1 MKAKFIT
8 LSVIFIIAA
17 LFFQNIASAQ
27 SVWTT
32 QYLSS
37 IGGNYLRKI
46 QFVNQMIGWAC
57 GGNGTLIKTVNGG
70 DNWSV
75 INVGTSQFLTS
86 LYFEDQ
92 NTGWVGAQD
101 AFIRKTTNGGTTW
114 YSAPVDIQSGWWAAE
129 FSFVNS
135 LTGYV
140 TSNTRLN
147 KTTDGGLSWNLA
159 SSASSGF
166 GPVQFFDEQTG
177 YVMGLG
183 FLGKT
188 INGGVN
194 WTSILNSSNVD
205 EALFFL
211 NAQTG
216 WVLQPG
222 SVRKTTDGCDTWSFV
237 NIPIQHPYAV
247 KFFNENL
254 GWCVGDNN
262 GTGVICRT
270 MNGGANWV
278 VQKTEINNSYYDI
291 SFINQ
296 NTGWVSGNS
305 IISSTQNGALTSVSQ
320 ISSALPDKFSLK
332 QNYPNPFNPDTKIKF
347 EMKSSSFA
355 SLKVFDMTGREIQ
368 QLVNENLTAGSYEV
382 TFNAGNLNSGVYF
395 YVLKTNEFS
404 ETKKMMFVK

>member
-1 MKAKFIT
+1 MKAKIVT
-8 LSVIFIIAA
+8 LSA
-17 LFFQNIASAQ
+17 LLILSVLFLHNIASAQ

-46 QFVNQMIGWAC
+46 QFVNQMTGWAC
-57 GGNGTLIKTVNGG
+57 GGNGTLIKTTNGG
-70 DNWSV
+70 ENWLV

-86 LYFEDQ
+86 LYFVDQ
-92 NTGWVGAQD
+92 NTGWIGAQD
-101 AFIRKTTNGGTTW
+101 EFIRKTTNGGTTW
-114 YSAPVDIQSGWWAAE
+114 YSAPVNIQSGWWAAE
-129 FSFVNS
+129 FSFINS

-140 TSNTRLN
+140 TSNTRVN
-147 KTTDGGLSWNLA
+147 KTTDGGLSWNTV
-159 SSASSGF
+159 SSASAGF

-177 YVMGLG
+177 YVMGAG

-194 WTSILNSSNVD
+194 WISLLNSSNVD

-222 SVRKTTDGCDTWSFV
+222 TVRKTIDGCDTWSFV
-237 NIPIQHPYAV
+237 NIPIQHPYAI

-270 MNGGANWV
+270 LNGGANWV
-278 VQKTEINNSYYDI
+278 VQKTEINNAYYDI

-305 IISSTQNGALTSVSQ
+305 IISSTQNGNVTSVSQ
-320 ISSALPDKFSLK
+320 ISSTVPDKFSLK
-332 QNYPNPFNPDTKIKF
+332 QNYPNPFNPATKINF
-347 EMKSSSFA
+347 EMKNSSFA
-355 SLKVFDMTGREIQ
+355 SLKVFDMTGKEIQ

-382 TFNAGNLNSGVYF
+382 TFNSGNLNSGVYF
-395 YVLKTNEFS
+395 YILKTNEFS
-404 ETKKMMFVK
+404 ETKKMMLVK